1 MTSESKSNA
10 SKLLLAG
17 IAAGAGLM
25 VSGGVQSNA
34 QADSVKV
41 QENDTIWSLS
51 QKLGISMQSLESLN
65 NVNHDSHMIYV
76 GQDIQVPSK
85 STTYVVK
92 SGESLS
98 TIASKFGVSVND
110 LINANHLSGSL
121 IYVGQSLIIPTQGQ
135 VENTYVPKAAPVQVQ
150 QASSAAPVQA
160 QQQVVASSA
169 ATSAAPVQQASSAAP
184 VVQAQQQVVASSAAT
199 SVAPVQQASSAEPV
213 QAQQQA
219 VASSAAVSAAPVQQ
233 ASSAA
238 PVQAQQQVVASSAA
252 VSAAPVQQASSAA
265 PVQAQQQVVA
275 SSAATLVAPVQQAS
289 SAAPV
294 QAQQQV
300 VASSAATSV
309 APVQQA
315 SSAAPVQAQQ
325 QVAPKAAPVQHTA
338 PVQRQQVATPA
349 PAPKPQNN
357 VAAVANNGSVTGLA
371 KSLANN
377 TIPYT
382 WGGKTP
388 SGFDCS
394 GFVSYVYNKAAG
406 KSLPGYTVAMES
418 YANSKPVSNAQPG
431 DLLFWGN
438 HGSTYHV
445 GIYLG
450 NNQYASAPTFGQNVK
465 VQNVSPYFAPS
476 FAASVK

>member
-65 NVNHDSHMIYV
+65 NVNHDNHMIYV

-135 VENTYVPKAAPVQVQ
+135 VENTYVPEAAPVQV
-150 QASSAAPVQA
+150 

-169 ATSAAPVQQASSAAP
+169 AVSAAPVQQASSAA
-184 VVQAQQQVVASSAAT
+184 
-199 SVAPVQQASSAEPV
+199 PV